1 MTRSRGPRAKIICFM
16 VHLYSSLGLQFI
28 KTYDRGES
36 VYSLYTMY
44 KVKPIMSISWFLAS
58 LFFSREAMFVCQRS
72 RLCES
77 LQHPII
83 LYRALL
89 QALLN
94 FAKCHWQLYSLVC
107 TLVCRTS
114 VNQSLSK
121 IQCTYSRVNA
131 RLFAPYLWI
140 LLKIQNIIFWTN
152 WVSDQWPASASSEQR
167 NHELWKLQNVSN
179 IRDKKYVDNC
189 QWPTLDIL
197 GGRGGDGDTS
207 CASSYPWKCWAN
219 CS

>member
-1 MTRSRGPRAKIICFM
+1 MVNNDQVPGTEGKNHLLHGAFVSFTRFTIYKDVWPGGEC
-16 VHLYSSLGLQFI
+16 LYCLYNVQGEANYEHILISSLIVLL
-28 KTYDRGES
+28 TWS
-36 VYSLYTMY
+36 N
-44 KVKPIMSISWFLAS
+44 
-58 LFFSREAMFVCQRS
+58 VCVS
-72 RLCES
+72 EVEECKS

-83 LYRALL
+83 SYRALL
-89 QALLN
+89 QALWY
-94 FAKCHWQLYSLVC
+94 FAKCQWQLYSLVC
-107 TLVCRTS
+107 TIVCRAS

-152 WVSDQWPASASSEQR
+152 WVSDQWTAAASSEQR

-197 GGRGGDGDTS
+197 GGEEMVTLHVRAVTR
-207 CASSYPWKCWAN
+207 AN

>member
-1 MTRSRGPRAKIICFM
+1 MTG
-16 VHLYSSLGLQFI
+16 
-28 KTYDRGES
+28 GECL
-36 VYSLYTMY
+36 YSLYNVQGEANY
-44 KVKPIMSISWFLAS
+44 EHILISS
-58 LFFSREAMFVCQRS
+58 LIVLLTWSNVCVRGRGVRIS
-72 RLCES
+72 PTS
-77 LQHPII
+77 HNIVPS
-83 LYRALL
+83 LL
-89 QALLN
+89 QALWY

-152 WVSDQWPASASSEQR
+152 WVSDQWTASASSEQR

-207 CASSYPWKCWAN
+207 CASSYPG
-219 CS
+219 

>member
-1 MTRSRGPRAKIICFM
+1 MVNNDQVPGTEGKNHLLHGAFVSFTRFTIYKDVWP
-16 VHLYSSLGLQFI
+16 
-28 KTYDRGES
+28 GES
-36 VYSLYTMY
+36 VYTLYTMY

-58 LFFSREAMFVCQRS
+58 LFFSREAMFVS
-72 RLCES
+72 EVEECES

-89 QALLN
+89 QALWY

-152 WVSDQWPASASSEQR
+152 WVSDQWTAAASSEQR

-189 QWPTLDIL
+189 HWPTLDIL

-207 CASSYPWKCWAN
+207 CASSYPG
-219 CS
+219 